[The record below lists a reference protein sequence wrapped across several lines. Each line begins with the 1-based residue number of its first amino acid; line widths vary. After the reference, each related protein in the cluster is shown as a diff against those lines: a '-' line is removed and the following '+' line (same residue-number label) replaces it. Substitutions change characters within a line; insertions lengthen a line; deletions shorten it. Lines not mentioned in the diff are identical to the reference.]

1 MKHYLY
7 LVLALIGLG
16 CFIGCGT
23 MTVMAAQYLEWGRV
37 LLYGVVSL
45 FSAELLGFSLYKLW
59 IKKKHKAGS

>member
-16 CFIGCGT
+16 CFIGCGI

-37 LLYGVVSL
+37 LLYGILSL
-45 FSAELLGFSLYKLW
+45 FSAELFGFSLYKAVVLR
-59 IKKKHKAGS
+59 KRKENP